1 LVIPKGDEM
10 DAPAAAKRVRI
21 NRLLPY
27 WAVFQADVHQT
38 LRSWVYRTWVLVSV
52 SAAVG
57 YLLYHVGLYQKAGII
72 QPASTLV
79 SELLRWTVLG
89 SVTLIIVLT
98 AGSISYERGTM
109 ADSVLSRGISR
120 YQYFLGK
127 WHARL
132 ATILGTYFVMG
143 LLALIG
149 GYFLLHEDL
158 KWSGSLLALATV
170 AALLGAVV
178 SCGVAVSAM
187 VNSTVLGIAIL
198 WFALY
203 GSGFIL
209 SLLPARVPAPDRLL
223 NQLPDVLRGYYNLHA
238 LGRLMGWS
246 ALASCGV
253 ALIGLVYFSR
263 RDV

>member
-1 LVIPKGDEM
+1 M
-10 DAPAAAKRVRI
+10 DAPAAVKRVRI

-27 WAVFQADVHQT
+27 WAVFQSDVHQT
-38 LRSWVYRTWVLVSV
+38 MRSWVYRTWVLVSV
-52 SAAVG
+52 LAAVG
-57 YLLYHVGLYQKAGII
+57 YLLYHVGIYQRAGII

-79 SELLRWTVLG
+79 GELLRWTVLG

-98 AGSISYERGTM
+98 AGSISSERGTM

-143 LLALIG
+143 ILALAG
-149 GYFLLHEDL
+149 GFFLLHEDL
-158 KWSGSLLALATV
+158 QWTGGLMALATV
-170 AALLGAVV
+170 AALLAAVV
-178 SCGVAVSAM
+178 SCGVTISAM

-203 GSGFIL
+203 GTGFAL
-209 SLLPARVPAPDRLL
+209 SLLPVRIPSPDRLL
-223 NQLPDVLRGYYNLHA
+223 TQLPDILRGYHNIHA
-238 LGRLMGWS
+238 LGRMIGWS
-246 ALASCGV
+246 AIASVSVC
-253 ALIGLVYFSR
+253 IFGLGYFAR